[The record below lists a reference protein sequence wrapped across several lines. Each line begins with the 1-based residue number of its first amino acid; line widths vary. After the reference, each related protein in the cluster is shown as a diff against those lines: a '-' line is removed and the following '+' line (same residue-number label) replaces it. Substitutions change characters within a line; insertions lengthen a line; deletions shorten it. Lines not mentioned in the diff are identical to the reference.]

1 MVTRPGCRNGIHG
14 RGLWPPGRAGG
25 RRSLVR
31 TRRERRQPGGGGGD
45 RGERPAESGDATP
58 QAAGTSGPLEA
69 AIVRFLAQLEGQ
81 RRAAAH
87 TVAAYR
93 RDLAQLARFA
103 REKRGD
109 RVGAADLDVMLLRG
123 WLGAL
128 ARTHAPSSIG
138 RKIAAARALLRFLE
152 RSGELTKNVAAE
164 LQLPKVRRGLPTFL
178 DVDAAAEVV
187 EVPETDEVEGL
198 RDRAMLE
205 TLYGAGLRVSELCGL
220 DLQNIDFRAGPGGA
234 QEGSARVL
242 GKGDKERLV
251 PLGSK
256 AAAALQAYLERRG
269 ELRHPKT
276 GAIDPRAVFVSRR
289 GARLGARWVQ
299 KLVQRYGALGAG
311 RADLHPHAL
320 RHTCATHLLDG
331 GADLRA
337 IQKMLGHASLSTTQR
352 YAHVSIDH
360 LIKVYDGAHPLA
372 RRRRPV

>member
-1 MVTRPGCRNGIHG
+1 M
-14 RGLWPPGRAGG
+14 GG
-25 RRSLVR
+25 VR
-31 TRRERRQPGGGGGD
+31 TTRRERRKPEESGGGD
-45 RGERPAESGDATP
+45 PPGARPAGA
-58 QAAGTSGPLEA
+58 AAGGLEA
-69 AIVRFLAQLEGQ
+69 VIARFLVQLEGE

-93 RDLAQLARFA
+93 RDLAQLSKFA

-109 RVGAADLDVMLLRG
+109 RVGPADLDVLLLRG
-123 WLGAL
+123 WLGTL
-128 ARTHAPSSIG
+128 ARTHAPASIA
-138 RKIAAARALLRFLE
+138 RKISAARALLRHLE
-152 RSGELTKNVAAE
+152 RAGEISKNPAAE

-178 DVDAAAEVV
+178 DVDAASEVV
-187 EVPETDEVEGL
+187 ETPEGDEVEGL
-198 RDRAMLE
+198 RDRALLE
-205 TLYGAGLRVSELCGL
+205 VLYGAGLRVSELCGMNLENL
-220 DLQNIDFRAGPGGA
+220 DLRAGPGGKL
-234 QEGSARVL
+234 EGAVRVI

-256 AAAALQAYLERRG
+256 AAAALRDYLARRG

-276 GAIDPRAVFVSRR
+276 GAIDPRAIFLSRR
-289 GARLGARWVQ
+289 GVRLGVRWVQ
-299 KLVQRYGALGAG
+299 KLVGKYGALGAG

-360 LIKVYDGAHPLA
+360 LVKVYDAAHPLA
-372 RRRRPV
+372 RRRDPV